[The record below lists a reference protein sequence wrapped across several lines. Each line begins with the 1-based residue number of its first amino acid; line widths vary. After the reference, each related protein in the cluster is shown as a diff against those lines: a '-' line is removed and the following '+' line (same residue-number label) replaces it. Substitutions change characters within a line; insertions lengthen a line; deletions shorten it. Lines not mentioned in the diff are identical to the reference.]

1 MLPALADS
9 RRNSPP
15 RSPAGVKRPG
25 SPFSPVDDLIAV
37 GERKVVKKSD
47 RDSDDNRI
55 KMQPTANGISNNTTV
70 SERTHRVYYCNLL
83 SFWQQHFCYGSAF
96 HFDADPVL
104 AFSLKLIR
112 IRIEMIRFLVIL

>member
-1 MLPALADS
+1 MLPTLADS

-25 SPFSPVDDLIAV
+25 SPFSPVDDLINAV

-47 RDSDDNRI
+47 GDSDDNRI

-70 SERTHRVYYCNLL
+70 SLD
-83 SFWQQHFCYGSAF
+83 SAG
-96 HFDADPVL
+96 
-104 AFSLKLIR
+104 LINK
-112 IRIEMIRFLVIL
+112 